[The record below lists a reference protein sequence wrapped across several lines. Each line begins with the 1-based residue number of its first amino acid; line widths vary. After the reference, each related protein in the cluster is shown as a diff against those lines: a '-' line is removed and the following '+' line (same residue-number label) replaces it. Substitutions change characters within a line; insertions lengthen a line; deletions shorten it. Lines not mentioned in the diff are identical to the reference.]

1 MKTFFRVIYLKGF
14 IALISV
20 CFLGQTNSAQIL
32 PPLSQSIIEYAP
44 TRIDTSKL
52 NISTKSITLF
62 ATEGSKA
69 YVTIITGKSW
79 YLKCSEEWL
88 STDVQ
93 SGTGVGKVM
102 IKANE
107 NNGMHSR
114 SAYVTIYANGLA
126 PGIIDVFQ
134 KARHEE

>member
-14 IALISV
+14 IAVICG
-20 CFLGQTNSAQIL
+20 CFLDQSTSAQI
-32 PPLSQSIIEYAP
+32 PFPQSQSIIEYAS
-44 TRIDTSKL
+44 TLIDTSIL

>member
-1 MKTFFRVIYLKGF
+1 MKSFSGVIYLKGF
-14 IALISV
+14 IALISLY
-20 CFLGQTNSAQIL
+20 FLDQNNLAQVL
-32 PPLSQSIIEYAP
+32 PHLSPSIIEYDS

-69 YVTIITGKSW
+69 NVTIITGKSW

-93 SGTGVGKVM
+93 SGTGVRKVE
-102 IKANE
+102 IKADE
-107 NNGMHSR
+107 NIGTGAR
-114 SAYVTIYANGLA
+114 SAYVTIYVKGLH
-126 PGIIDVFQ
+126 PLIIDVFQ